1 MAHKIQQGMQQDK
14 YIMNKIQCPAWERN
28 RMCGQHPPKVDLSQ
42 VGKQG
47 SYSPQRLNVTRAIKS
62 EIQQKKQSSILSA
75 IVKCHA

>member
-1 MAHKIQQGMQQDK
+1 MFDQ
-14 YIMNKIQCPAWERN
+14 R
-28 RMCGQHPPKVDLSQ
+28 PPKVDLSQ